1 MTGILILLATVAGVI
16 VLAWTKGKQ
25 AGADHAALAT
35 AEATTKALLTRV
47 EVDHALE
54 QAAAGGASDL
64 AALARSSGLVRPGD
78 K

>member
-1 MTGILILLATVAGVI
+1 MTFALIIAAIAGFV
-16 VLAWTKGKQ
+16 VWLVVVSKK